1 MLTHCNGEPPSK
13 KRPRSTQTS
22 LPPQPV
28 SKANSKRPE
37 RLAQLN
43 YSMVKDNALRK
54 KLGDMGISASGSR
67 QLMERRYT
75 EWVTLWNA
83 NCDSK
88 IPKGKG
94 ELKRELDVWERTQ
107 GGGAPMASRINTGG
121 NIRDKDF
128 DGLAWS
134 KNNDESFKQLVA
146 EARKKKATKKEAGET
161 AKAEAASGTAL
172 QVPGYSLPC
181 APEEAAPA
189 IPHHSGQQIPS
200 ESRPAYEIS
209 QQTDYL
215 LQEEL
220 NYETIIGSPPK
231 TSSQRRFFEDAPPPF
246 ESPSSQHQ
254 SAQILDKGIDI
265 SSDIA
270 TLRPLQP

>member
-1 MLTHCNGEPPSK
+1 
-13 KRPRSTQTS
+13 
-22 LPPQPV
+22 
-28 SKANSKRPE
+28 
-37 RLAQLN
+37 
-43 YSMVKDNALRK
+43 MVKDNALRK

-88 IPKGKG
+88 IPKGKA

-107 GGGAPMASRINTGG
+107 GGGAPMASRMNTGG

-146 EARKKKATKKEAGET
+146 EARKKKATKTEVGEPPKSEAE
-161 AKAEAASGTAL
+161 SGTAL
-172 QVPGYSLPC
+172 PAPGYSLPY
-181 APEEAAPA
+181 APEQAAPA
-189 IPHHSGQQIPS
+189 TPHHSGLQIPS
-200 ESRPAYEIS
+200 ENQPAHETS
-209 QQTDYL
+209 QHTSH
-215 LQEEL
+215 LQEEPK
-220 NYETIIGSPPK
+220 NDTILASPPQ
-231 TSSQRRFFEDAPPPF
+231 TSSQRRFFEDAPPQF
-246 ESPSSQHQ
+246 ETPSSQQ
-254 SAQILDKGIDI
+254 SAQILDKDIGI

-270 TLRPLQP
+270 TLRPVQP